1 MKLKGAE
8 ILIQSLID
16 HKVQTV
22 FGYPGGAVL
31 DIYDALYQRSDDIN
45 HVLAAHEQGAAHAC
59 DGYAR
64 VTGEVG
70 VCVATSGPGATNLVT
85 GIATAYLDSVPML
98 AITGNVST
106 SQLGKDSFQEV
117 DIVGITLPIVKHSYI
132 VRDIKDLE
140 PTISEAFQITSSGR
154 KGPVLIDIPKDIQ
167 NSYAEYLGLAL
178 NKEKETRE
186 LKHNNDY
193 SEALQAIAKAKKPYI
208 YAGGGCVI
216 EDMGDDLIELSQ
228 KLDAPIGTSLMGKT
242 CIPASYELD
251 IGPMGM
257 HGRAASNRVKDEADL
272 VIGIGVRFS
281 DRATGKLEE
290 YINNK
295 TFIHIDI
302 DSAEM
307 QKNIRNI
314 IPLEGRAKDIVKD
327 LNQLI
332 GKHKNKEWIE
342 KIKEEKAKD
351 DEFIENDDFNAKCI
365 IRTINNWANEDTV
378 VATDVGQHQMWV
390 MQHYRFE
397 KNRKFLTS
405 GGLGTMGYG
414 FGAAIGG
421 CIANNRENTILFTG
435 DGSFGMNLNE
445 FATAVNQKLPILIV
459 LLNNSSLGMVRQ
471 WQSRFYESRYSS
483 TDLSVRKT
491 DFVAL
496 AKAFGADGKEIRT
509 LKELKDSLKE
519 GFPKDMPYLL
529 NCMISKDD
537 EVLPMVPAGH
547 GLKDMIVG

>member
-16 HKVQTV
+16 HKVQTI

-31 DIYDALYQRSDDIN
+31 DIYDALYQRSDEID
-45 HVLAAHEQGAAHAC
+45 HVLAAHEQGAVHAC

-64 VTGEVG
+64 ATGRVG
-70 VCVATSGPGATNLVT
+70 VCLATSGPGATNLVT

-98 AITGNVST
+98 AITGNVAT

-140 PTISEAFQITSSGR
+140 KTIAEAFIIANSGR

-167 NSYAEYLGLAL
+167 NSYAEYLGLDL
-178 NKEKETRE
+178 IQIKEEKRVKEKLDYTR
-186 LKHNNDY
+186 
-193 SEALQAIAKAKKPYI
+193 ALEAIAQAKRPYI
-208 YAGGGCVI
+208 YAGGGCTS
-216 EDMGDDLIELSQ
+216 ENMREELMELSQ

-242 CIPASYELD
+242 SIPASYELD

-257 HGRAASNRVKDEADL
+257 HGRAASNIGKDEADL
-272 VIGIGVRFS
+272 VIGVGVRFS

-290 YINNK
+290 YIADK

-302 DSAEM
+302 DAAEI
-307 QKNIRNI
+307 QKNILNI
-314 IPLEGRAKDIVKD
+314 IPLEGRAKDIVGD
-327 LNQLI
+327 LNRLI
-332 GKHKNKEWIE
+332 DQQNHQEWIE
-342 KIKEEKAKD
+342 RIKEGKKKD
-351 DEFIENDDFNAKCI
+351 DEFIDKDVFSPMSI
-365 IRTINNWANEDTV
+365 IRTINEWADDDTV

-397 KNRKFLTS
+397 KTRKFLTS

-435 DGSFGMNLNE
+435 DGSLGMNLNE

-471 WQSRFYESRYSS
+471 WQSRFYDSRYSS
-483 TDLSVRKT
+483 TDLSQRKT

-496 AKAFGADGKEIRT
+496 AKAFAADGRDINTME
-509 LKELKDSLKE
+509 ELRESLQL
-519 GFPKDMPYLL
+519 GFPADGPYLL
-529 NCMISKDD
+529 NCRISKDE
-537 EVLPMVPAGH
+537 EVLPMVPAGC
-547 GLKDMIVG
+547 GIKDMILG

>member
-1 MKLKGAE
+1 
-8 ILIQSLID
+8 
-16 HKVQTV
+16 
-22 FGYPGGAVL
+22 
-31 DIYDALYQRSDDIN
+31 
-45 HVLAAHEQGAAHAC
+45 
-59 DGYAR
+59 
-64 VTGEVG
+64 
-70 VCVATSGPGATNLVT
+70 
-85 GIATAYLDSVPML
+85 
-98 AITGNVST
+98 
-106 SQLGKDSFQEV
+106 
-117 DIVGITLPIVKHSYI
+117 
-132 VRDIKDLE
+132 
-140 PTISEAFQITSSGR
+140 
-154 KGPVLIDIPKDIQ
+154 
-167 NSYAEYLGLAL
+167 
-178 NKEKETRE
+178 
-186 LKHNNDY
+186 
-193 SEALQAIAKAKKPYI
+193 
-208 YAGGGCVI
+208 
-216 EDMGDDLIELSQ
+216 
-228 KLDAPIGTSLMGKT
+228 
-242 CIPASYELD
+242 
-251 IGPMGM
+251 
-257 HGRAASNRVKDEADL
+257 
-272 VIGIGVRFS
+272 
-281 DRATGKLEE
+281 
-290 YINNK
+290 
-295 TFIHIDI
+295 
-302 DSAEM
+302 
-307 QKNIRNI
+307 
-314 IPLEGRAKDIVKD
+314 
-327 LNQLI
+327 
-332 GKHKNKEWIE
+332 KEWIE

-483 TDLSVRKT
+483 TDLSVRKI
-491 DFVAL
+491 DIVAL
-496 AKAFGADGKEIRT
+496 AKAFVTDGKENRT